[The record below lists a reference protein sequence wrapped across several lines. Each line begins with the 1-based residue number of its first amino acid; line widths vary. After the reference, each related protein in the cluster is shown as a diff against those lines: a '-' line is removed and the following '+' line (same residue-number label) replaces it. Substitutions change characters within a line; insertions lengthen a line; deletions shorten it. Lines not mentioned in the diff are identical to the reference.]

1 MDKLDAKQQAEVG
14 KMSTERLRMRLA
26 KAGFDEEQVATLS
39 RNDLMS
45 LYAEYLLTPP
55 AGAEGGLAAKYSG
68 MNAEELALR
77 QKELELREKE
87 LDMKK
92 AAKEKELALKE
103 QELQRLKEK
112 NEDDR
117 KRKES
122 MAGQTRF
129 YGDALKHSLPKMG
142 NDPSEFPSYFRA
154 VENLFTLYEVPQ
166 QLQSKFLIPML
177 NERSKSLLAKLSKE
191 RLDKYEEVL
200 RNYLLREF
208 KLRPTPEQYRD
219 RFWSAVKQPEETYTL
234 FGSRAITLFQHYLD
248 SRKVVSKDDVIDLL
262 VADRIKQTTCRLLA
276 SCVKCRRF
284 RLV

>member
-55 AGAEGGLAAKYSG
+55 AGAEGGLAAKDSG

-77 QKELELREKE
+77 QKELGLR
-87 LDMKK
+87 
-92 AAKEKELALKE
+92 EKELALKE
-103 QELQRLKEK
+103 QELQMLKEK
-112 NEDDR
+112 NEEDK

-166 QLQSKFLIPML
+166 QLQSKLLIPML
-177 NERSKSLLAKLSKE
+177 NERNKSLLAKLSKE
-191 RLDKYEEVL
+191 RLDKYEEV

-208 KLRPTPEQYRD
+208 KLTPEQYRD
-219 RFWSAVKQPEETYTL
+219 RFWSVVKQPEETYTL
-234 FGSRAITLFQHYLD
+234 FGSRAKTLFQH
-248 SRKVVSKDDVIDLL
+248 S
-262 VADRIKQTTCRLLA
+262 
-276 SCVKCRRF
+276 
-284 RLV
+284 